1 MAVQH
6 THTTHW
12 GPLALTKV
20 EGWNETMVG
29 RGGGEGGVRE
39 QTWRGGGNCSGGRGR
54 ASSWQMVPMK
64 NCQHF
69 LLLGE

>member
-29 RGGGEGGVRE
+29 RRVGGLRE
-39 QTWRGGGNCSGGRGR
+39 QAGGRGWGWGCGVGGGMR
-54 ASSWQMVPMK
+54 ELQW
-64 NCQHF
+64 
-69 LLLGE
+69 G

>member
-29 RGGGEGGVRE
+29 RRVGGLREQAGAGGGGGGGGGE
-39 QTWRGGGNCSGGRGR
+39 
-54 ASSWQMVPMK
+54 
-64 NCQHF
+64 
-69 LLLGE
+69 

>member
-29 RGGGEGGVRE
+29 RGGGEGGGGKGANVE
-39 QTWRGGGNCSGGRGR
+39 GGGELQWGSG
-54 ASSWQMVPMK
+54 
-64 NCQHF
+64 
-69 LLLGE
+69 